1 MLEAIAALLVVS
13 VGAVGVLWWQ
23 QQAVLRQQQQN
34 YQFIAISLAS
44 DLADRMRINA
54 SQKAPYALGWGE
66 SRQATQDCVASAC
79 SWTQLAQWDIAQ
91 WQQALRA
98 QLPRGDA
105 SVYPLSGRS
114 GWWADEVWDG
124 QRTTAGA
131 QQCDVPL
138 THAMLGIMGTATKMN
153 PFISTLVFDTER
165 GASKTSA
172 SKGYSLSELLV
183 GLGFTASWW
192 P

>member
-1 MLEAIAALLVVS
+1 MQLTAHSLLRKTTLGLAMLEAIAALLVVS

-54 SQKAPYALGWGE
+54 SQSALYALGWGE

-114 GWWADEVWDG
+114 GWWAISVGWPANQMAPSSATCPARMQCWELWVRP
-124 QRTTAGA
+124 QR
-131 QQCDVPL
+131 
-138 THAMLGIMGTATKMN
+138 
-153 PFISTLVFDTER
+153 
-165 GASKTSA
+165 
-172 SKGYSLSELLV
+172 
-183 GLGFTASWW
+183 
-192 P
+192 